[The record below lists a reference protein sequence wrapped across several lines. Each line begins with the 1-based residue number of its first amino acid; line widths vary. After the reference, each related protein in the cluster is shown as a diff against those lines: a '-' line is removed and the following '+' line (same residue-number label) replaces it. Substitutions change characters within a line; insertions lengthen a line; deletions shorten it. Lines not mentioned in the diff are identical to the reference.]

1 MEHTILPYSI
11 LCVDDL
17 SLCSQL
23 VYSAVMSLTV
33 AAAVAVA
40 AVAVV

>member
-1 MEHTILPYSI
+1 MEHTILPYPI
-11 LCVDDL
+11 VCIDDL

-23 VYSAVMSLTV
+23 VYSAVMSPT

-40 AVAVV
+40 VAVV